1 MMSLKFQTR
10 LTIVYLAL
18 FLAVQGIIIL
28 AFYTSVTRNVG
39 EQVQDQL
46 SASARVFERIIEE
59 RISELGGRA
68 QDLAS
73 DFGFRQAVGT
83 EDVATIESALQN
95 LSGRIGADLAF
106 VYDSENNIITM
117 GQGDTHADAMPSLPE
132 DLKELSELEGVA
144 QTIAEIDGQIYE
156 LVVVP
161 VRAPL
166 PVAWIALGIELDKV
180 AALEIKGLSPIDL
193 EVAFLYE
200 EDGRYQLASSTSETD
215 SLGQFV
221 SGDMRAD
228 MGAVFRS
235 SFQDEEYMFWRLSL
249 VEQTEDTSEIAAL
262 VYFSMDKALQPY
274 MALALTLS
282 GILFIGLF
290 MLVGGSVIISRGV
303 TRPLRRLANATHQIA
318 TGDYREVEAT
328 TKDDEISALTSSF
341 NQMVDAVKE
350 REERIVFQSYHDNET
365 GLSNRIAFENDLEK
379 AVADREKFVVAVVE
393 VQQLAELR
401 SVLNHNHVNELLKG
415 IGKRIET
422 IVGTSVAR
430 VSTESFCF
438 ILDDVSG
445 ADVVP
450 SLIVNSF
457 LTPFNVLDITIDASV
472 KIGTTRFPEDSKD
485 PAKLM
490 QHVNS
495 ALDLAR
501 SSTKGVASYVADN
514 SEAFKSRLSMMSDL
528 REALGTGEVA
538 FAYQPK
544 FDLAAGKIS
553 SVEAL
558 VRWNSASRGFVAPD
572 DFIPFAE
579 RTGDIRHVTEWGL
592 KEAVSQCAKWKKN
605 GIDMTVALN
614 LSTSD
619 LMNQNLP
626 GQVLALLNEYSLS
639 ASNLKLEVTESAVM
653 HDMNRALDV
662 LNMLSAMGMELS
674 IDDYGTGYS
683 SLSYLKKLPV
693 NELKIDKS
701 FVLKLA
707 HNEEDRILVRST
719 IELGHNLGLKITAE
733 GVEDEASVNMLR
745 DYGCDTLQ
753 GYFISRPLPAADLEI
768 FLKEAKFDWA

>member
-1 MMSLKFQTR
+1 MRSVKFQTK

-18 FLAVQGIIIL
+18 FLVVQGIIIL

-46 SASARVFERIIEE
+46 SASARVFERIIDE
-59 RISELGGRA
+59 RISDLGGRA

-83 EDVATIESALQN
+83 GDVATISSALRN

-106 VYDSENNIITM
+106 VYDSDNTIISVDQNGANSGAT
-117 GQGDTHADAMPSLPE
+117 PSLPDSLRE
-132 DLKELSELEGVA
+132 TAEQEGVA
-144 QTIAEIDGQIYE
+144 QTIVEFNGQIYE

-166 PVAWIALGIELDKV
+166 PVAWIALGIELDRV

-193 EVAFLYE
+193 EVAFLF
-200 EDGRYQLASSTSETD
+200 EDEGRYKLASSTSERD
-215 SLGQFV
+215 RLSQFV
-221 SGDMRAD
+221 TGEMHAD
-228 MGAVFRS
+228 MGAVFRKK
-235 SFQDEEYMFWRLSL
+235 FRGEEFMFWRLSL
-249 VEQTEDTSEIAAL
+249 VEQSPDTREIAAL
-262 VYFSMDKALQPY
+262 VYFSLDKALQPY
-274 MALALTLS
+274 MALAITLS
-282 GILFIGLF
+282 GILFVSLL
-290 MLVGGSVIISRGV
+290 MLVGGSVVISRGV
-303 TRPLRRLANATHQIA
+303 TRPLRRLARATKQIA
-318 TGDYREVEAT
+318 TGQYREVHAPGS
-328 TKDDEISALTSSF
+328 DDEISDLTSSF

-350 REERIVFQSYHDNET
+350 REERIVFQSYHDSET
-365 GLSNRIAFENDLEK
+365 GLSNRNFFEKELEEAVDLK
-379 AVADREKFVVAVVE
+379 EKFVVAVVE

-422 IVGTSVAR
+422 IVGSPVAR

-438 ILDDVSG
+438 ILGDIAGVS
-445 ADVVP
+445 VVP

-457 LTPFNVLDITIDASV
+457 LTPFSVSDITIDASV
-472 KIGTTRFPEDSKD
+472 KIGLAHFPDDSRD

-495 ALDLAR
+495 ALDTAR
-501 SSTKGVASYVADN
+501 SSAKGVASYVADN

-528 REALGTGEVA
+528 REALGTGEVT

-544 FDLAAGKIS
+544 YDLAAGKIS

-558 VRWNSASRGFVAPD
+558 VRWNSATRGFVPPD

-579 RTGDIRHVTEWGL
+579 RTGDIRHLTEWGL
-592 KEAVSQCAKWKKN
+592 KEAVSQCAKWKKK
-605 GIDMTVALN
+605 GLDLTVALN

-639 ASNLKLEVTESAVM
+639 AANLKLEVTESAVM

-733 GVEDEASVNMLR
+733 GVEDEVSLKMLR

-753 GYFISRPLPAADLEI
+753 GYFISRPLPAADLEV

>member
-10 LTIVYLAL
+10 LTLVYLAL
-18 FLAVQGIIIL
+18 FIAVQGIIIL

-46 SASARVFERIIEE
+46 SASARVFERIIDE
-59 RISELGGRA
+59 RITDLGGRA
-68 QDLAS
+68 QDLAR
-73 DFGFRQAVGT
+73 DFGFRQAIGT
-83 EDVATIESALQN
+83 EDAPTIRSALRN
-95 LSGRIGADLAF
+95 LARRINADLALI
-106 VYDSENNIITM
+106 YDNENGVIAT
-117 GQGDTHADAMPSLPE
+117 GQNFSIGDAPSVPDELK
-132 DLKELSELEGVA
+132 DLAEVEGVA
-144 QTIAEIDGQIYE
+144 TTIIEIDGRIYE

-161 VRAPL
+161 VMAPV

-200 EDGRYQLASSTSETD
+200 EQGQYMLASSTSERNNL
-215 SLGQFV
+215 SNFV
-221 SGDMRAD
+221 SGEMRAD
-228 MGAVFRS
+228 MGAVFRAA
-235 SFQDEEYMFWRLSL
+235 FNDEEYMFWRLSL
-249 VEQTEDTSEIAAL
+249 VERSEDVSEIAAL

-274 MALALTLS
+274 LTLAIALS
-282 GILFIGLF
+282 GILFVGLI
-290 MLVGGSVIISRGV
+290 MLVGGSVVISRGV
-303 TRPLRRLANATHQIA
+303 TRPLRRLASATHHIA
-318 TGDYREVEAT
+318 TGDYREVQAPAS
-328 TKDDEISALTSSF
+328 DDEIADLTSSF

-350 REERIVFQSYHDNET
+350 REERIVFQSCHDAET
-365 GLSNRIAFENDLEK
+365 GLTNRNHFEKELTA
-379 AVADREKFVVAVVE
+379 AVEEREKFHLIVVE

-401 SVLNHNHVNELLKG
+401 SVLNHGHVNELLRG
-415 IGKRIET
+415 IGLRIET
-422 IVGTSVAR
+422 IVGTTVAR

-438 ILDDVSG
+438 MLDDVAS
-445 ADVVP
+445 ANVVP
-450 SLIVNSF
+450 SLIMNSF
-457 LTPFNVLDITIDASV
+457 LTPFDVAGITIDASV
-472 KIGTTRFPEDSKD
+472 KMGITKFPDDSRD

-495 ALDLAR
+495 ALDHGR
-501 SSTKGVASYVADN
+501 SSPKGIAWYVAD
-514 SEAFKSRLSMMSDL
+514 SGDAFKKRLSMMSDL
-528 REALGTGEVA
+528 REALGTGEVS

-544 FDLAAGKIS
+544 FDLAAGRIS

-558 VRWNSASRGFVAPD
+558 VRWNSASRGFVPPD
-572 DFIPFAE
+572 EFITFAE
-579 RTGDIRHVTEWGL
+579 RTGDIRHLTEWGL
-592 KEAVSQCAKWKKN
+592 KEAVSQCAKWKEK
-605 GIDMTVALN
+605 GLDVTIALN

-662 LNMLSAMGMELS
+662 LNMLSAMGLELS

-701 FVLKLA
+701 FVMKLA
-707 HNEEDRILVRST
+707 ENEEDRILVRST

-733 GVEDEASVNMLR
+733 GVEDESSVNMLR
-745 DYGCDTLQ
+745 EYGCDTLQ
-753 GYFISRPLPAADLEI
+753 GYFISRPLPADELET
-768 FLKEAKFDWA
+768 FLNEAKFEWA